1 MSAIADQI
9 GPNRMALR
17 NESFAATN
25 EREGSEIARQVI
37 RASVEAGIKVVFV
50 THLLDLAHSLYRL
63 AHSLYR
69 QGMDT
74 ALFLRA
80 ERTPD
85 GRRTFRIIV
94 GEPLATSYGHDV
106 YARVFGAPR
115 HAATVAARR
124 EALRS
129 ESGVGTA

>member
-17 NESFAATN
+17 NESCAATN

-37 RASVEAGIKVVFV
+37 RASVEASIKVVFV
-50 THLLDLAHSLYRL
+50 THLLDL

-106 YARVFGAPR
+106 YARVFGAAR

>member
-50 THLLDLAHSLYRL
+50 THLLDLAQ
-63 AHSLYR
+63 SLYR

-106 YARVFGAPR
+106 YARVFGAAR